1 MKEMDILA
9 KVLNIG
15 CHYIEV
21 IIKAGFT
28 VLVKNQNSFA
38 VKLSPLILHVVNKD

>member
-9 KVLNIG
+9 KVLG